1 MNELILLCAGA
12 AADSDPDARGG
23 MEPPRSAR
31 LDALLARG
39 GVLQDRS
46 LEGNPLAEL
55 PEAHFLREL
64 FAVPPGTAIESLAGA
79 ALGVPLPYWRLT
91 PCHLHLGMDHAMLT
105 DPPQLQLSSEE
116 AQALLDTVAPSFA
129 ELGLTL
135 LAPRPDAWFVHGEP
149 WALQAHAWTQASG
162 RNIAA
167 YQPSGA
173 RARDW
178 RRLLTEVQMLWHE
191 HPVNQARA
199 ARGLRAVNALWLDG
213 FASAYPPPGTGLV
226 LTDSPALAGLA
237 TAAGWQVRPL
247 AQFGAAPWDA
257 PLDTSR
263 DTGTTLVDLDGWRA
277 PRRLGDLGAWHAAW
291 TQLDSWLAEHG
302 ARLAQAS
309 RTRPI
314 RVVLTGERR
323 VLELNARA
331 PAGWRFWRR
340 FDAHAAIAAGAR
352 RAAAA
357 R

>member
-39 GVLQDRS
+39 GVANDRN
-46 LEGNPLAEL
+46 LGGNPLTEL
-55 PEAHFLREL
+55 PEDHFLREL
-64 FAVPPGTAIESLAGA
+64 FGVPSGVAIEALAGA

-105 DPPQLQLSSEE
+105 DPPQLQLSPED
-116 AQALLDTVAPSFA
+116 AQALLSTVAPSFI

-135 LAPRPDAWFVHGEP
+135 LAPRPDVWFVHGEP
-149 WALQAHAWTQASG
+149 WALQAHPWTQASG

-167 YQPSGA
+167 YQPSGT

-191 HPVNQARA
+191 HPVNLARA
-199 ARGLRAVNALWLDG
+199 TRGLRAVNALWLDG

-226 LTDSPALAGLA
+226 FAASPVLAGLA
-237 TAAGWQVRPL
+237 AAAGWQIRPL
-247 AQFGAAPWDA
+247 AEFGAAPSGGSSDRA
-257 PLDTSR
+257 TS
-263 DTGTTLVDLDGWRA
+263 TGPTLIDLDGWRA
-277 PRRLGDLGAWHAAW
+277 PRRLGDLGAWQAAW
-291 TQLDSWLAEHG
+291 TQLDRWLADHQ
-302 ARLAQAS
+302 APLAQAGRS
-309 RTRPI
+309 RPI

-323 VLELNARA
+323 VLELSASA

-352 RAAAA
+352 RAAVA